1 MAGLFSSLLEL
12 LFGKT
17 SGHNNEFS
25 GRGHD
30 DEFSKH
36 KKRDFPTSSIPT
48 TPTPK
53 KEDVRELVEKI
64 QNSDYIG
71 NLRVGRSWVLPQMV
85 HMCFDEFGNF
95 SEEKYYEN
103 IGNMSYEKCWKFLT
117 NTYKLLDYLNDIRV
131 EDYEERS
138 KWWTKEVAV
147 AMAKNDL
154 ELLLRRIREGRY
166 VRNDCK
172 GGPYVN
178 LYNLRYAY
186 GKKERYYFLQTPP
199 ADYKNRL
206 KQTNDTVE
214 DLANAFRQ
222 RIEEIE
228 KAEDIT
234 QLCDALCDYNDRRNS
249 FASETGKSLPE
260 AFVNA
265 YAGDGAYYAMMTMV
279 KHLNIYIQDSWNTR
293 DESLAAI
300 RQKSAEVGLDG
311 RALFHYCGEKFFNKN
326 TGGAFDYHK
335 YRKDLY

>member
-12 LFGKT
+12 LFGKS
-17 SGHNNEFS
+17 SGHNDEFS
-25 GRGHD
+25 GHGHD
-30 DEFSKH
+30 DEFSKY
-36 KKRDFPTSSIPT
+36 KKSDIPTS
-48 TPTPK
+48 PTPK
-53 KEDVRELVEKI
+53 KEDVRELVEKV
-64 QNSDYIG
+64 QNSDYIR

-85 HMCFDEFGNF
+85 NMCFDESGNF

-117 NTYKLLDYLNDIRV
+117 NTYKLLDYLNDIGIN
-131 EDYEERS
+131 DYEERS

-154 ELLLRRIREGRY
+154 ELLLKKIRNGQYRRD
-166 VRNDCK
+166 DCK
-172 GGPYVN
+172 GGPYVY
-178 LYNLRYAY
+178 LPNLRYTY
-186 GKKERYYFLQTPP
+186 GKKEKSYFIETPP

-228 KAEDIT
+228 KAEDTT
-234 QLCDALCDYNDRRNS
+234 QLCDAICDYDARRCF
-249 FASETGKSLPE
+249 FAAETGESLPE

-279 KHLNIYIQDSWNTR
+279 KYLNICIQDSWSTR